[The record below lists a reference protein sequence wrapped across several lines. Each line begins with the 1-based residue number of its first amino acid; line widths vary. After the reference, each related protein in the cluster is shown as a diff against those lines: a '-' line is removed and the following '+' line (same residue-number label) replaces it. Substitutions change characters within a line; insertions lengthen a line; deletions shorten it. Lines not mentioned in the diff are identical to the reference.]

1 MLGISETEKMNLM
14 LEQIWQ
20 YKIQIVPIL
29 IFLVLFEIPAFVRR
43 LKKTFYVP
51 IYFSVYPFREINQD
65 LSTYLGEDDF
75 YDEGWR
81 LGASKAEALRRKII
95 LTSVVSATI
104 DALAVPLVVGFLA
117 AFVLDKTVFFQFV
130 AILAIYK
137 TITIVLSLRNSHLHI
152 LDSKWKNGL
161 LAFVYIVYIGVIVE
175 MLRTAYF
182 WAMPFVSFSDWLG
195 MLSSLSE
202 FVFGKTL
209 AQGLIFAFL
218 VAVFSNF
225 IADRK
230 LREQNVSNDE

>member
-1 MLGISETEKMNLM
+1 M
-14 LEQIWQ
+14 LELIWQ

-29 IFLVLFEIPAFVRR
+29 VFLALFEAPAFIRR

-81 LGASKAEALRRKII
+81 LDPSKAEALRRKII
-95 LTSVVSATI
+95 LTSIVSATI
-104 DALAVPLVVGFLA
+104 DALVVPLFVGFLA
-117 AFVLDKTVFFQFV
+117 AFLLEKVVFFQFV
-130 AILAIYK
+130 AILATYK
-137 TITIVLSLRNSHLHI
+137 AITIVLSLRNSHLHI
-152 LDSKWKNGL
+152 LDSRWKNGL
-161 LAFVYIVYIGVIVE
+161 LAFVYIAYIGLIVE

-182 WAMPFVSFSDWLG
+182 WAVPFVVSSDWSG

-209 AQGLIFAFL
+209 AQGLLFAFL
-218 VAVFSNF
+218 VAIFSNF

-230 LREQNVSNDE
+230 LREQNVSHDE

>member
-1 MLGISETEKMNLM
+1 M
-14 LEQIWQ
+14 LEPVWQ

-29 IFLVLFEIPAFVRR
+29 VFLMLFEAPAFIRR
-43 LKKTFYVP
+43 LKRTFYVP

-81 LGASKAEALRRKII
+81 LDPSKAEALRKKII
-95 LTSVVSATI
+95 LTSIVSATI
-104 DALAVPLVVGFLA
+104 DALVVPLLVGFLA
-117 AFVLDKTVFFQFV
+117 AFLLEKVVFFQFV

-137 TITIVLSLRNSHLHI
+137 LITIVFSLRNSHLHI
-152 LDSKWKNGL
+152 LDSRWKNGL
-161 LAFVYIVYIGVIVE
+161 LVFVYIAYIGLIVE
-175 MLRTAYF
+175 MLRTAYY
-182 WAMPFVSFSDWLG
+182 WADPFVVSSDWSG

-209 AQGLIFAFL
+209 AQGLLFAFL
-218 VAVFSNF
+218 VAIFSNF

-230 LREQNVSNDE
+230 LREQNVSHDE

>member
-1 MLGISETEKMNLM
+1 M
-14 LEQIWQ
+14 LEIIWQ
-20 YKIQIVPIL
+20 YKIQIVPIML
-29 IFLVLFEIPAFVRR
+29 FLVLFETPAFIRR

-51 IYFSVYPFREINQD
+51 IYFSIYPFREINQD

-81 LGASKAEALRRKII
+81 LDPAKAEALRRKII
-95 LTSVVSATI
+95 LTSIVSATI
-104 DALAVPLVVGFLA
+104 DALVVPLIIGLLA
-117 AFVLDKTVFFQFV
+117 AFLLEKVVFFQFV
-130 AILAIYK
+130 VILSLYK
-137 TITIVLSLRNSHLHI
+137 SVTIVLSLRNSHLHI

-161 LAFVYIVYIGVIVE
+161 LAFVYCAYIGLIVE

-182 WAMPFVSFSDWLG
+182 WAAPFIASSDWSG

-209 AQGLIFAFL
+209 AQGLLFAFL
-218 VAVFSNF
+218 VAIFSNF

-230 LREQNVSNDE
+230 LREQNVSHDE